1 MCLGRSLLHPFMTVD
16 TSQLNFPV
24 GRMRRDEEEGQREK
38 LVHHDGNSLR
48 EGRSRTSLWKEEEGG
63 KNSAASITASL
74 HTGWHRSSPEPGNT
88 IQADMDADKSSS
100 EKLVLEFKE
109 DTELTEVR
117 FSLSDSFSKN
127 YSKISSLEATDVCKT
142 FILQTKKHFL
152 DFHLMQLWRFRFSI
166 ESFPWYTAKTLNL
179 FYFILFF
186 CPTTCENILVHF
198 K

>member
-1 MCLGRSLLHPFMTVD
+1 MRRRARERNWSTMTETVWGKGGAERVYEKRRREGKTQLHP
-16 TSQLNFPV
+16 
-24 GRMRRDEEEGQREK
+24 
-38 LVHHDGNSLR
+38 
-48 EGRSRTSLWKEEEGG
+48 
-63 KNSAASITASL
+63 SL
-74 HTGWHRSSPEPGNT
+74 HPSTQAGIVPLLNLGIRSK
-88 IQADMDADKSSS
+88 ADMDADKSSS

-179 FYFILFF
+179 FYFIFLPNYLWKYFSA
-186 CPTTCENILVHF
+186 L
-198 K
+198 